1 MIKKIVFIAVVF
13 VCCIQLSAQDS
24 ETSKSKEYWLSAPL
38 PQNFN
43 PFSLTFDYKVNLKN
57 NTWLS
62 FSALNLAFQYNE
74 NKPVNSYDFKTSSLY
89 YSGGVGFGLEFRKTL
104 TPKLTLFHGPQLHYT
119 YSNEVFTTYDPS
131 YAADQRKILTSRH
144 AGGINYP
151 IGLMYSINDHL
162 FVAAQL
168 TPGAA
173 LHYTDYENRIN
184 PAFGSKSTS
193 GSFGFTDNV
202 GSVSIVLRR

>member
-1 MIKKIVFIAVVF
+1 MKKFVVIAMAL
-13 VCCIQLSAQDS
+13 VCGFQLAAQDS
-24 ETSKSKEYWLSAPL
+24 GISKSKEYWISAPL

-57 NTWLS
+57 NTWLT
-62 FSALNLAFQYNE
+62 FSALNLAFQCNE

-89 YSGGVGFGLEFRKTL
+89 YSGGVAFGLEFRKTL
-104 TPKLTLFHGPQLHYT
+104 TSKLTLFHGPQLYYG
-119 YSNEVFTTYDPS
+119 YSNDTYTTMDPS
-131 YAADQRKILTSRH
+131 YAVNQRKVFTRTHS
-144 AGGINYP
+144 GGINYP

-173 LHYTDYENRIN
+173 LHYTDYENRMN
-184 PAFGSKSTS
+184 PTFGTQTTS

>member
-1 MIKKIVFIAVVF
+1 MIQKIILTVAVIAAFIPLA
-13 VCCIQLSAQDS
+13 AQES
-24 ETSKSKEYWLSAPL
+24 ENEKSKEYWLSAPL

-62 FSALNLAFQYNE
+62 ISALDLSFGIS
-74 NKPVNSYDFKTSSLY
+74 KHSHSNSYEFASTSMS
-89 YSGGVGFGLEFRKTL
+89 YSGGLGVGLEFRKVL
-104 TPKLTLFHGPQLHYT
+104 SPKLTLFHGPQLYYG
-119 YSNEVFTTYDPS
+119 YSNDTYATMDPS
-131 YAADQRKILTSRH
+131 YAVNQRKVFTRTHS
-144 AGGINYP
+144 GGINYP

-162 FVAAQL
+162 FIAAQL

-173 LHYTDYENRIN
+173 LHYTDYENRMN
-184 PAFGSKSTS
+184 PTFGTQTTS

>member
-1 MIKKIVFIAVVF
+1 MEKFVVIAMALICGF
-13 VCCIQLSAQDS
+13 QLSAQKS
-24 ETSKSKEYWLSAPL
+24 GTNKSKEYWLSAPL

-43 PFSLTFDYKVNLKN
+43 PFSLTFDYKVHLKK

-62 FSALNLAFQYNE
+62 FSALNLAFQYSE
-74 NKPVNSYDFKTSSLY
+74 NSPVASYNFKTSSLY

-131 YAADQRKILTSRH
+131 YAADQRKVFTSRH
-144 AGGINYP
+144 SGGINYP

-184 PAFGSKSTS
+184 PAFGNTTTT
-193 GSFGFTDNV
+193 GTFGFTDNV
-202 GSVSIVLRR
+202 GSISVVLKR